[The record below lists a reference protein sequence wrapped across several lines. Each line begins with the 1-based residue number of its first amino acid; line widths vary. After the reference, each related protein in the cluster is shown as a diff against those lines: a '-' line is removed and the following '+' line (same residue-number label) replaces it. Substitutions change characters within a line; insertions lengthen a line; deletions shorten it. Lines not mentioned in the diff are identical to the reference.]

1 MATTEPPCRYVPDPA
16 EYDLDPLANSC
27 CICYH
32 PYNPNLMNP
41 EAEDPFQL
49 ACGHVFGTT
58 CLEKWVRSNGTC
70 PLCRAQLN
78 IQSNFDDKGI
88 VDAFGYSEYFSWQS
102 QVDYDSDSDTDGDAE
117 AEYFDA
123 HEEFGKP
130 RRIHYLADKNIWIA
144 TAYYEE
150 LNSLYTPLKTRFSS
164 HIDPV
169 DDDHFSELVDC
180 HEQWMDDVSE
190 FEEHDEDAVG
200 FFDVLS

>member
-1 MATTEPPCRYVPDPA
+1 MATTEPLCRYVPDPA
-16 EYDLDPLANSC
+16 EYELDPLANSC

-32 PYNPNLMNP
+32 HYNPTLMNP
-41 EAEDPFQL
+41 EAEDSFQL

-58 CLEKWVRSNGTC
+58 CLKKWVQSNGTC

-88 VDAFGYSEYFSWQS
+88 IDAFGYSEYFSWQS

-117 AEYFDA
+117 AEYFDV

-130 RRIHYLADKNIWIA
+130 RRIHYLADEDIWIA

-164 HIDPV
+164 HIDTV